1 MMLTVKELNDLNML
15 NDSVFHFR
23 SRDYKSKRNNWVPT
37 VPSSSHHLDAVPCA
51 TPINRN
57 RLGKKQ
63 VRTFPMWWASRKR
76 LVHLNL
82 YNPYCY
88 PFQSLFGCFSIQHF
102 SVFSTLFWQEVSVIR
117 WLSSYHKYLY
127 WNILHKK
134 IKWQIFYQYQIF
146 SYQFESCTLAF
157 SKMNNG
163 YYLLLDFSVLMTQ
176 ILLVSMTM
184 LIYRNSWCRS
194 DWTWSTRGRNC
205 GTASPGTRMVSQW
218 WIQKFSEA
226 LLYKSVMDPEIS
238 ETKLY
243 VV

>member
-1 MMLTVKELNDLNML
+1 MMLTVKEFNDLNML
-15 NDSVFHFR
+15 NDFR

-88 PFQSLFGCFSIQHF
+88 PFKSLFGCFSIQHI
-102 SVFSTLFWQEVSVIR
+102 SVFSTLFWQEVCLPLSVIR

-127 WNILHKK
+127 WNILQKK
-134 IKWQIFYQYQIF
+134 INDKF
-146 SYQFESCTLAF
+146 S
-157 SKMNNG
+157 
-163 YYLLLDFSVLMTQ
+163 
-176 ILLVSMTM
+176 I
-184 LIYRNSWCRS
+184 
-194 DWTWSTRGRNC
+194 STRYFLTSLNL
-205 GTASPGTRMVSQW
+205 AHLHSQKWIMVIVCSLIFQFW
-218 WIQKFSEA
+218 WHRSC
-226 LLYKSVMDPEIS
+226 
-238 ETKLY
+238 
-243 VV
+243 

>member
-1 MMLTVKELNDLNML
+1 MIFH
-15 NDSVFHFR
+15 DSVFHYR

-88 PFQSLFGCFSIQHF
+88 PFKSLFGCFSIQHI
-102 SVFSTLFWQEVSVIR
+102 SVFSTLFWQEVCLPLSVIR

-127 WNILHKK
+127 WNILQKK

-157 SKMNNG
+157 SKMNNS
-163 YYLLLDFSVLMTQ
+163 YCLLSWFFSFDDTDPASIHDNANLQEQLVPIRLDMEYEGQKLRDCF
-176 ILLVSMTM
+176 
-184 LIYRNSWCRS
+184 
-194 DWTWSTRGRNC
+194 TWNKNG
-205 GTASPGTRMVSQW
+205 
-218 WIQKFSEA
+218 
-226 LLYKSVMDPEIS
+226 KSVVDPEIFWS
-238 ETKLY
+238 FT
-243 VV
+243 V